1 MATPLGKKLSL
12 LQIGERDVTKMP
24 VLDVEQCAAPPA
36 HVAARRTIPPNC
48 HRPSPPPTAAD
59 PRRPDACRW
68 LRLEELGAVRRFSV
82 ALKRHPETGLFG
94 LQLTDDNVIVA
105 VLSPWKGN
113 ELLQKYDI
121 VIGAEGERLGASK
134 LEEKLP
140 MYGEA
145 GVELEVLRPQEDKR
159 SFVELRRLV
168 NASSS
173 ASSASSRGS
182 GKGEGEGEEASP
194 RTAPTRKKWFSR
206 APSTGRK
213 PLASRENDACDSPE
227 LPQKSAPRTKQ
238 AEQAGSGVI
247 VGWRR
252 EKLDTNF

>member
-1 MATPLGKKLSL
+1 M
-12 LQIGERDVTKMP
+12 
-24 VLDVEQCAAPPA
+24 
-36 HVAARRTIPPNC
+36 
-48 HRPSPPPTAAD
+48 
-59 PRRPDACRW
+59 
-68 LRLEELGAVRRFSV
+68 RRFSAV
-82 ALKRHPETGLFG
+82 LKRHPETGRFG
-94 LQLTDDNVIVA
+94 LELTDDNVIVVVPA
-105 VLSPWKGN
+105 GN

-121 VIGAEGERLGASK
+121 VIGVEGERLGASK
-134 LEEKLP
+134 LEQKLP

-145 GVELEVLRPQEDKR
+145 SVELEVLRPLEDKR

-182 GKGEGEGEEASP
+182 GKGEGEEASP

-206 APSTGRK
+206 APSTDRK
-213 PLASRENDACDSPE
+213 PLASLENDACDSPE